1 MTLTPTPLVSV
12 CVCTYKRP
20 HLLAKLLES
29 LLAQTLAHA
38 EFEVVIADNDS
49 AASAQAV
56 VEQFT
61 AAHPALSIRYE
72 IEPQQGISF
81 ARNRTVAMA
90 RGEWLAFID
99 DDEHAVPQWLTELL
113 TCQREYQADAV
124 MGPVLPIYPVGSA
137 RWVVQS
143 GFFERTRFET
153 GTRLPWRETRAG
165 NALVHSKWAKQR
177 QPHAFDERLAW
188 MGGEDTDFFKW
199 VEDAGGQFVWC
210 DSAPVAEEVP
220 LQRQTLGFM
229 LERSFRSSVTYWRA
243 LYPQHSLVWRYRE
256 AAWGLVGGLGMF
268 ILGTLN
274 LLRGR
279 GYAAPV
285 WSKGMKAFGR
295 VAALSRVKLV
305 GYK

>member
-56 VEQFT
+56 VDQFT
-61 AAHPALSIRYE
+61 TAHPALRIRYE

-90 RGEWLAFID
+90 RGAWLAFID

-113 TCQREYQADAV
+113 ACQREYQADAV
-124 MGPVLPIYPVGSA
+124 MGPVLPIFPTGSA
-137 RWVVQS
+137 HWAVQS
-143 GFFERTRFET
+143 GFFERPRFES
-153 GTRLPWRETRAG
+153 GTRLPWRETRTS
-165 NALVHSKWAKQR
+165 NALVGAHWASQR
-177 QPHAFDERLAW
+177 QPYSFSPELAW
-188 MGGEDTDFFKW
+188 SGGEDTDFFKW
-199 VEDAGGQFVWC
+199 MDAAGGRFVWC
-210 DSAPVAEEVP
+210 DTAPVAEEVP
-220 LQRQTLGFM
+220 LQRQTLGFI

-243 LYPQHSLVWRYRE
+243 LYPQHSLLWRYRE
-256 AAWGLVGGLGMF
+256 AAWGLVGGVGMLVLG
-268 ILGTLN
+268 LLH

-279 GYAAPV
+279 GYAVPV
-285 WSKGMKAFGR
+285 WSKSMKAFGR
-295 VAALSRVKLV
+295 IAALSRVKLV